1 MKALFR
7 LGALASALSLLT
19 GCAALLHPREVEQL
33 QLVQTIGF
41 DGTVGGMTVSVS
53 SGAAFSEEVSA
64 HLAAQGA
71 SIHTA
76 VQRLQDFSL
85 REELCFA
92 HIRYAVVGETT
103 ACAGIAPILDY
114 FERGT
119 QTQLS
124 VPLFVVRGGGAYELV
139 ALSASGES
147 EITAALSSL
156 EADTERQGSA
166 HCFTVLEIAS
176 RLHRSG
182 AALACAVT
190 PTAPEGS
197 VPASDGEPLALE
209 TGYAVLRGDALCAF
223 LDTDAALGAD
233 LLLGYAP
240 QASYVLSDGDGG
252 TVTVQLHAA
261 KPSFSLAPDGTLR
274 AAVRCRAAV
283 TESSGA
289 DAADAALLS
298 RLEEELSRAVAAQL
312 EAALAAET
320 RLGADFLELWRV
332 MPETWEGP
340 AALRYTVAAESVLE
354 RSYDIY
360 GSVHGEEKPHG

>member
-1 MKALFR
+1 MKAVFR
-7 LGALASALSLLT
+7 LGALAAALSLLS

-41 DGTVGGMTVSVS
+41 DGAANDMTVSVS

-64 HLAAQGA
+64 HLASRGA

-76 VQRLQDFSL
+76 VQRLQDFSP
-85 REELCFA
+85 REELFFA
-92 HIRYAVVGETT
+92 HIRYAVAGET
-103 ACAGIAPILDY
+103 AARAGIAPILDY

-124 VPLFVVRGGGAYELV
+124 VPLFVVRGGDAYELV
-139 ALSASGES
+139 ALSASGEN

-156 EADTERQGSA
+156 EADTERRGSA

-197 VPASDGEPLALE
+197 VPASDGESLALE
-209 TGYAVLRGDALCAF
+209 TGYAVFRGDTLCGF
-223 LDTDAALGAD
+223 LDTGAALGAD

-261 KPSFSLAPDGTLR
+261 KAAYSLDPDGTLR
-274 AAVRCRAAV
+274 AAVCCRAAV

-298 RLEEELSRAVAAQL
+298 RLEEELSRAVTVQL

-320 RLGADFLELWRV
+320 RLDADFLELWRV
-332 MPETWEGP
+332 LPKGWEGP
-340 AALRYTVAAESVLE
+340 AALRYAVSAESVLE

-360 GSVHGEEKPHG
+360 GSVHGEENAHG

>member
-76 VQRLQDFSL
+76 VQRLQDLSP
-85 REELCFA
+85 REELFFA

-114 FERGT
+114 FERGM

-124 VPLFVVRGGGAYELV
+124 VPLFVVRGGDAYELV

-274 AAVRCRAAV
+274 AGGFRNG
-283 TESSGA
+283 GA

-340 AALRYTVAAESVLE
+340 AALRYTVATESVLE